1 MKIFNFT
8 FNTNKSLLKI
18 KIVQVKSPATNAE
31 DSSLME
37 SFYNC
42 GVYYK
47 GNNLEN
53 NNCHNNHA
61 KIEDW
66 FTSLH

>member
-1 MKIFNFT
+1 MK
-8 FNTNKSLLKI
+8 
-18 KIVQVKSPATNAE
+18 AE
-31 DSSLME
+31 DSSLLE
-37 SFYNC
+37 SLYNS
-42 GVYYK
+42 GVYNK

-66 FTSLH
+66 FTPLH

>member
-1 MKIFNFT
+1 MRKQ
-8 FNTNKSLLKI
+8 KPSAI
-18 KIVQVKSPATNAE
+18 KAE

-37 SFYNC
+37 SFYNS
-42 GVYYK
+42 GVYNK

-53 NNCHNNHA
+53 NDCHNNHA

>member
-1 MKIFNFT
+1 MQ
-8 FNTNKSLLKI
+8 I
-18 KIVQVKSPATNAE
+18 KPSAIQAE

-37 SFYNC
+37 SFYNS
-42 GVYYK
+42 GVYNK

-61 KIEDW
+61 KVEDW

>member
-1 MKIFNFT
+1 MCKQ
-8 FNTNKSLLKI
+8 KSSAIQAK
-18 KIVQVKSPATNAE
+18 

-37 SFYNC
+37 SFYNS
-42 GVYYK
+42 GVYNK

>member
-1 MKIFNFT
+1 MCKQ
-8 FNTNKSLLKI
+8 KSSAI
-18 KIVQVKSPATNAE
+18 KAE

-37 SFYNC
+37 SFYNS
-42 GVYYK
+42 GVYNK

>member
-1 MKIFNFT
+1 MKFIFH
-8 FNTNKSLLKI
+8 KQKPS
-18 KIVQVKSPATNAE
+18 ATEAE

-42 GVYYK
+42 GVYNK
-47 GNNLEN
+47 GNNLEK

-66 FTSLH
+66 FTSLHQKHNNKHRTSKQT

>member
-1 MKIFNFT
+1 MK
-8 FNTNKSLLKI
+8 
-18 KIVQVKSPATNAE
+18 AE

-37 SFYNC
+37 SFYNS
-42 GVYYK
+42 GVYNK

>member
-1 MKIFNFT
+1 
-8 FNTNKSLLKI
+8 
-18 KIVQVKSPATNAE
+18 
-31 DSSLME
+31 ME
-37 SFYNC
+37 SFYNS
-42 GVYYK
+42 GVYNK

>member
-1 MKIFNFT
+1 MK
-8 FNTNKSLLKI
+8 
-18 KIVQVKSPATNAE
+18 AE
-31 DSSLME
+31 DSSLLE
-37 SFYNC
+37 SFYNS
-42 GVYYK
+42 GVYNK

>member
-1 MKIFNFT
+1 
-8 FNTNKSLLKI
+8 
-18 KIVQVKSPATNAE
+18 
-31 DSSLME
+31 ME
-37 SFYNC
+37 SFYNS
-42 GVYYK
+42 GVYNK

-61 KIEDW
+61 KVEDW

>member
-1 MKIFNFT
+1 MKFIFHKQT
-8 FNTNKSLLKI
+8 PS
-18 KIVQVKSPATNAE
+18 ATEAE

-37 SFYNC
+37 SIYNC
-42 GVYYK
+42 GVYNK
-47 GNNLEN
+47 SNNLEN

-61 KIEDW
+61 KVEDW

>member
-1 MKIFNFT
+1 MK
-8 FNTNKSLLKI
+8 
-18 KIVQVKSPATNAE
+18 AE
-31 DSSLME
+31 DSSLLE
-37 SFYNC
+37 SFYNS
-42 GVYYK
+42 GVYNK
-47 GNNLEN
+47 GNKLEN